1 MDGVFS
7 LPAVI
12 ETTTGDGSSKAG
24 CMKNRSR
31 VHQMPSKPDAELSRP
46 FVVVVDDEKRIAD
59 TLVLILKSKGY
70 AAQAAHDGA
79 SALAIFRQKVPN
91 LVVSDVGNAGHE
103 RH

>member
-1 MDGVFS
+1 
-7 LPAVI
+7 
-12 ETTTGDGSSKAG
+12 
-24 CMKNRSR
+24 MKKRTR
-31 VHQMPSKPDAELSRP
+31 VHQMPSRPAADRSRP
-46 FVVVVDDEKRIAD
+46 FILVVDDERRIAD